1 MAINLASAS
10 SGRVDFGDLSG
21 LAAQTALS
29 FAIILKPTATFFT
42 NDRIFTQWGSVA
54 GDRNVLCNIQDSV
67 EIGFV
72 ATDGAGGFFG
82 RKTTD
87 VSMAVGT
94 EYRVLCTIAFGSPP
108 VIHIYVN
115 GVDRTLAV
123 FIGSAD
129 IAQSIDSTS
138 ALQVGFE
145 TAESN
150 QNPDGDYAEFAVWQR
165 ELNSTEASAFTPGN
179 QYPTC
184 LGSTGLIYLPMND
197 TTDLTDR
204 WSSVTAA
211 LTDGSNATHPTMVN
225 CGGPFGFQI
234 NNLRPSAFRP
244 GIAR

>member
-1 MAINLASAS
+1 MAINLASTS
-10 SGRVDFGDLSG
+10 SGRVDFGDLAG

-29 FAIILKPTATFFT
+29 FAIILKPTATFFSD
-42 NDRIFTQWGSVA
+42 DRIFSQWGTVA
-54 GDRNVLCNIQDSV
+54 GDRNILCALQDSV

-72 ATDGAGGFFG
+72 TTDGAGSFFG

-87 VSMAVGT
+87 VSMSVGT
-94 EYRVLCTIAFGSPP
+94 EYRILITITYGTPP

-115 GVDRTLAV
+115 GTDRTLATFV
-123 FIGSAD
+123 GSAD
-129 IAQSIDSTS
+129 VAQSPDATT

-145 TAESN
+145 TAESH
-150 QNPDGDYAEFAVWQR
+150 QNVDGEYSEFAVWQR
-165 ELNSTEASAFTPGN
+165 ELNSTEAAAFTPGN